1 MKAKEI
7 DKKAREIDGKVKE
20 MDAKVREAAAGR
32 MEESESPAVKKLKDL
47 PVRRK
52 LTVLSRTFIGGMIMI
67 AVFGALGLW
76 MVSSQ
81 ANVVSKRWMPSVM
94 LAQDMDAVALDY
106 QRVQYAH
113 VLSGTEGEWKKYED
127 KMADL
132 AAEMESDMAL
142 YEGYI
147 RNNAGRDYLSAAKEA
162 WNAYLSATG
171 PVVEMSRGGNAAEAQ
186 DLLEGQGQTAFG
198 ELDAKMKEMV

>member
-7 DKKAREIDGKVKE
+7 DEKAREIDGKVKE
-20 MDAKVREAAAGR
+20 MDAKVREAAAVR
-32 MEESESPAVKKLKDL
+32 MEESESSAVKKLKDL

-106 QRVQYAH
+106 QRLTWLQKWSRIWYCMRAI
-113 VLSGTEGEWKKYED
+113 SIIMPDGITCRQQ
-127 KMADL
+127 KMHGMPIL
-132 AAEMESDMAL
+132 
-142 YEGYI
+142 
-147 RNNAGRDYLSAAKEA
+147 RQQKR
-162 WNAYLSATG
+162 W
-171 PVVEMSRGGNAAEAQ
+171 
-186 DLLEGQGQTAFG
+186 
-198 ELDAKMKEMV
+198 